1 MFVGKFYSLDLV
13 NVIVFRVN
21 NIYMVIM
28 FFWRSVIK
36 LIIQERSEGG
46 FSESKLSL
54 LWYLVGG
61 EREREREFVMEGMK
75 TLFVSIPKGKILL
88 Q

>member
-1 MFVGKFYSLDLV
+1 MKANFHYSGTLLG
-13 NVIVFRVN
+13 
-21 NIYMVIM
+21 
-28 FFWRSVIK
+28 
-36 LIIQERSEGG
+36 ERER
-46 FSESKLSL
+46 
-54 LWYLVGG
+54 

>member
-54 LWYLVGG
+54 LWYLVGRERDR
-61 EREREREFVMEGMK
+61 ERERERERERVCYGRDED
-75 TLFVSIPKGKILL
+75 LIC
-88 Q
+88 